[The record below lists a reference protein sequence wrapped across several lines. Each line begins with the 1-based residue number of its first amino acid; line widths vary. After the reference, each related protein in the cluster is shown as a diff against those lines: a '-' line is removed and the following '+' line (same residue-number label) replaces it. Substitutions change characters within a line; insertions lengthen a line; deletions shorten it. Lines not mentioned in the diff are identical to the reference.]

1 MDYTTPHTPQLNS
14 VIRGRFTSI
23 KEGALAMLLNA
34 KLNYTAHKILW
45 SDTVHTCKHVRKN
58 MAITGSAASPFEN
71 FHGEKPKIVGSF
83 LDLDVLDTSL
93 NSTSSRLK

>member
-1 MDYTTPHTPQLNS
+1 MTSHMYQLNG
-14 VIRGRFTSI
+14 VIERIFSNI
-23 KEGALAMLLNA
+23 KERSLEILLNK

-45 SDTVHTCKHVRKN
+45 SDTVHTCKHIRKN